1 MPLTTG
7 SASNY
12 GGSFGF
18 PSGTVYPC
26 LVLDYPELKMDAIQ
40 ITNHASGGNTEY
52 IPSGLQDVGEFS
64 LSILG
69 QHGTYGTLKTA
80 QVNKTVNV
88 CCLTNPLD
96 SMVFSG
102 MLTSVKEEAA
112 DAQSPDAVKLTIT
125 VRPTGG
131 ITIANTP

>member
-7 SASNY
+7 TASNY
-12 GGSFGF
+12 GGNFGF

-26 LVLDYPELKMDAIQ
+26 MVLDYPEVKMAAVD
-40 ITNHASGGNTEY
+40 ITNHQGGGVTEY
-52 IPSGLQDVGEFS
+52 IPSGLTDVGEFT

-69 QHGTYGTLKTA
+69 QHGTFNTLKTA
-80 QVNKTVNV
+80 QAAKTVNV
-88 CCLTNPLD
+88 CSLTNPLD

-102 MLTSVKEEAA
+102 MITSVKEEAA
-112 DAQSPDAVKLTIT
+112 DAKAPDAVKLAVT
-125 VRPTGG
+125 VRPTGN